1 MPHFVV
7 ERTTGGDAEPNV
19 PALLAEIHKAAAATG
34 IFDEKT
40 IKVRVREYDE
50 ALVAGEPASFIHV
63 TIYLIDGRDKPTKKR
78 LASAIHDC
86 LRHLC
91 PDAVSVSV
99 DVRDLD
105 REIYTK
111 SQL

>member
-7 ERTTGGDAEPNV
+7 ERTKVGSTGPNV
-19 PALLAEIHKAAAATG
+19 STLSAEIHRAAVATG
-34 IFDEKT
+34 VFDEKT
-40 IKVRVREYDE
+40 IKVRVQEFDE
-50 ALVAGEPASFIHV
+50 ALVAGKPASFMHV

-78 LASAIHDC
+78 LATAVHDC
-86 LRHLC
+86 LRGLS
-91 PDAVSVSV
+91 PEVTSVSV

>member
-1 MPHFVV
+1 MPHFIV
-7 ERTTGGDAEPNV
+7 ERCSESAETIEATKV
-19 PALLAEIHKAAAATG
+19 LQGLHEVAVSTG

-40 IKVRVREYDE
+40 IKVRLREYDQ
-50 ALVAGEPASFIHV
+50 AFVAGQSDSFVHV
-63 TIYLIDGRDKPTKKR
+63 TIYLIDGRDKSTKKR
-78 LASAIHDC
+78 LASAVHDYF
-86 LRHLC
+86 RQTMSTV
-91 PDAVSVSV
+91 ASVSV

>member
-1 MPHFVV
+1 MPHFIV
-7 ERTTGGDAEPNV
+7 ERCSKPGETIE
-19 PALLAEIHKAAAATG
+19 AAKILQGLHEVAFSIG

-40 IKVRVREYDE
+40 IKVRLREYDQVF
-50 ALVAGEPASFIHV
+50 VAGQPDSFIHV
-63 TIYLIDGRDKPTKKR
+63 TIYLIDGRDKSTKKR
-78 LASAIHDC
+78 LASAVHDYFRQT
-86 LRHLC
+86 L
-91 PDAVSVSV
+91 PTVTSVSV

>member
-7 ERTTGGDAEPNV
+7 ERTVASSAEPKSS
-19 PALLAEIHKAAAATG
+19 AMLAEIHEAAVATG

-40 IKVRVREYDE
+40 IKVRMREYDE
-50 ALVAGEPASFIHV
+50 ALVAGKPASFIHV
-63 TIYLIDGRDKPTKKR
+63 TIYLIDGRDKSTKKR
-78 LASAIHDC
+78 LATAIHDC
-86 LRHLC
+86 LRRLS
-91 PDAVSVSV
+91 PGATSVSV

-105 REIYTK
+105 RAIYTK